1 MRVVDKYLENMSKRE
16 IGDLLVEIEKD
27 KNIEFGLLF
36 AKIILY
42 DKNPYPEYGCVNLAD
57 TVILLT
63 DKEKKLLTD
72 LQKCYSGK
80 IHQVSVACHLG
91 DKTKVELFSD
101 SDEKI
106 GTLLLE
112 GAVFEELIG
121 CLKYDIDKLLAEQTV
136 EE

>member
-1 MRVVDKYLENMSKRE
+1 MKMRMVDKYLENMSKRE
-16 IGDLLVEIEKD
+16 IGDLLIEIEKD
-27 KNIEFGLLF
+27 KNIQFGLLF

-42 DKNPYPEYGCVNLAD
+42 DKNPYPEYDCINLAE
-57 TVILLT
+57 TVVLLT

-80 IHQVSVACHLG
+80 IRQVSVMCHLNN
-91 DKTKVELFSD
+91 KTKIELFSD

-112 GAVFEELIG
+112 ENVFEELIG
-121 CLKYDIDKLLAEQTV
+121 CLKYDIDKLLAE
-136 EE
+136 

>member
-1 MRVVDKYLENMSKRE
+1 MRMRMVDKYLENMSKKE

-27 KNIEFGLLF
+27 KNIKFGLLY

-42 DKNPYPEYGCVNLAD
+42 DKNPYPEYGCINLAD
-57 TVILLT
+57 TVVLLT

-80 IHQVSVACHLG
+80 IRQVSVCQHLNN
-91 DKTKVELFSD
+91 KTRVELFSD

-112 GAVFEELIG
+112 EDVFEELIG
-121 CLKYDIDKLLAEQTV
+121 CLKYDIDKLLAE
-136 EE
+136 

>member
-1 MRVVDKYLENMSKRE
+1 MRMRMVDKYLENMSKKE
-16 IGDLLVEIEKD
+16 IGDLLIEIEKD
-27 KNIEFGLLF
+27 KNIKFGLLY

-42 DKNPYPEYGCVNLAD
+42 DKNPYPEYGCINLTD
-57 TVILLT
+57 PVVLLT

-80 IHQVSVACHLG
+80 IHQVSVCQHLN
-91 DKTKVELFSD
+91 DKTRVELFSD

-112 GAVFEELIG
+112 ENVFEELIG
-121 CLKYDIDKLLAEQTV
+121 CLKYDIDKLLAE
-136 EE
+136 